1 MASKIQLRE
10 MIERQEYRCAG
21 TGVELQPEWASLDHK
36 MPRSMGGSNDIDNL
50 HIVHETINASKGD
63 MDWVDFVAMC
73 HAVARTHEDTGAEW
87 WMAKARR
94 RLDFQGTSSRGTAL
108 APAAKST
115 VAD

>member
-1 MASKIQLRE
+1 

-36 MPRSMGGSNDIDNL
+36 MPRSIGGSNDIDNL

-115 VAD
+115 VAN